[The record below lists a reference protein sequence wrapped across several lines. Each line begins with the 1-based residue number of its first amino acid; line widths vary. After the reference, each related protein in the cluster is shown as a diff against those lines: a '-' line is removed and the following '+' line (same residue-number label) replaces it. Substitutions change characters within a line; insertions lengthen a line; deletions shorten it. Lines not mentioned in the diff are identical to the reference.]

1 MQREIRE
8 DDAERGEIVEVAE
21 VQTNLIEIVS
31 ELRRLDERLA
41 ALARDLPVADDEE
54 RMIEGEIPPDAAT
67 EVGGSISYC
76 REDQLRHLIEY
87 LEAASR
93 VAVE

>member
-1 MQREIRE
+1 MEVAAAQTSLV
-8 DDAERGEIVEVAE
+8 EIVR
-21 VQTNLIEIVS
+21 
-31 ELRRLDERLA
+31 ELRRLDKRLA
-41 ALARDLPVADDEE
+41 RLARDLPVPEDEE
-54 RMIEGEIPPDAAT
+54 RMLEGEIPPDPAT
-67 EVGGSISYC
+67 EVRGTISYC